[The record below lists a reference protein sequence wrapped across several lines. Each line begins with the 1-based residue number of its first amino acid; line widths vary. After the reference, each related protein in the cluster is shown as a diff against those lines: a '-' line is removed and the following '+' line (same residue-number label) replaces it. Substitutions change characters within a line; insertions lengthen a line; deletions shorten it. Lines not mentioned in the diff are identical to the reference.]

1 MRKIMKN
8 GLLAL
13 TVLVGSFV
21 VADCA
26 YAQGGFQGHIH
37 QKKLD
42 KTTFYN
48 SPRQMQI
55 LDERPIIKDFREAP
69 QQSPMIALP
78 PGPNGNMGGYGGN
91 GAGALGDTPSGGGPG
106 SAPVQL
112 GGPGVQPYRTGD
124 NGGNLPLPKS
134 GFSGPSN
141 IPARGLGPSGPLADA
156 TTTNRLMGKMM
167 KPKEAVGGTYPAG
180 GLGNAGGPQRSVG
193 KQQAAPVAASYGSNY
208 GAGTGTGTGSGSAGR
223 TEGVVRGTLLNK
235 TK

>member
-1 MRKIMKN
+1 MKY

-13 TVLVGSFV
+13 TVLVSSFV
-21 VADCA
+21 VADSA
-26 YAQGGFQGHIH
+26 NAQGGFQGHI
-37 QKKLD
+37 QQNKLD
-42 KTTFYN
+42 KTRFYTA
-48 SPRQMQI
+48 PRQMQI

-69 QQSPMIALP
+69 QQAPMIALP
-78 PGPNGNMGGYGGN
+78 PGPQANGGGYGGN

-134 GFSGPSN
+134 GFNGPTN
-141 IPARGLGPSGPLADA
+141 IPARGLGPRGPLADA

-167 KPKEAVGGTYPAG
+167 KPKEAIGGTYPTG
-180 GLGNAGGPQRSVG
+180 GLGNGGGPRRSVA
-193 KQQAAPVAASYGSNY
+193 KQAAPVAASYGSNY
-208 GAGTGTGTGSGSAGR
+208 GAGTGTGTSSGSAGR
-223 TEGVVRGTLLNK
+223 TEGVVRGTLLNR